1 MRRIML
7 TGECSPYNNQM
18 QKAGSQ
24 DKLLWPQ
31 PAPASDLERWM
42 GLAEVVDDG

>member
-1 MRRIML
+1 ML
-7 TGECSPYNNQM
+7 TDKCSPYNNQM

-31 PAPASDLERWM
+31 PSPASDLERWKDD
-42 GLAEVVDDG
+42 LASLEEA